1 MSGVNE
7 PGDAQPRDAAI
18 TGRPRADDD
27 DIEESLHEALNDL
40 EQMLE
45 RHEGPRDERARAA
58 PDDDEQSYSIPLLDE
73 VVIPGKSM
81 PVPRVTA
88 AGRGE
93 QTDLLADEPALRRR
107 LATRLASEIEVIVQD
122 RMEAAMEAARVQITQ
137 QVRNH
142 IDIMLPEIV
151 DEFMRIKQHDDE

>member
-1 MSGVNE
+1 MSDVDG
-7 PGDAQPRDAAI
+7 PGKAQLPDEAMRDRQH
-18 TGRPRADDD
+18 TGDD

-45 RHEGPRDERARAA
+45 RHEGPREERQHATLDDNDER
-58 PDDDEQSYSIPLLDE
+58 DSIPLLDE
-73 VVIPGKSM
+73 VVIPGTAM
-81 PVPRVTA
+81 PASRQPA
-88 AGRGE
+88 SGLGE
-93 QTDLLADEPALRRR
+93 DMEPIDDEPALRRR

-122 RMEAAMEAARVQITQ
+122 RMEAAVEAASAQITQ

-151 DEFMRIKQHDDE
+151 EEFMRIKRRDDD

>member
-1 MSGVNE
+1 MSDVDG
-7 PGDAQPRDAAI
+7 PGKAHPPEQAIDRKDA
-18 TGRPRADDD
+18 GDD

-45 RHEGPRDERARAA
+45 RHEGPRGGRRHAM
-58 PDDDEQSYSIPLLDE
+58 PDDEDEPDSIPLLDE
-73 VVIPGKSM
+73 VVIPGTA
-81 PVPRVTA
+81 VPA
-88 AGRGE
+88 ARQPATQRGE
-93 QTDLLADEPALRRR
+93 ETDPADDEPALRRR

-122 RMEAAMEAARVQITQ
+122 RMEAAVEAASAQITQ

-151 DEFMRIKQHDDE
+151 DEFMRIKRRGDD

>member
-1 MSGVNE
+1 MSDVDD
-7 PGDAQPRDAAI
+7 PGKAHPPEQAI
-18 TGRPRADDD
+18 DRRHAGDD

-45 RHEGPRDERARAA
+45 RHEGPHGERRPAV
-58 PDDDEQSYSIPLLDE
+58 PDDEDEPDRIPLLDE
-73 VVIPGKSM
+73 VVIPGTA
-81 PVPRVTA
+81 VPAARQPGTA
-88 AGRGE
+88 RGE
-93 QTDLLADEPALRRR
+93 QTDPIDDEPALRRR

-122 RMEAAMEAARVQITQ
+122 RMEAAVEAASAQITQ

-151 DEFMRIKQHDDE
+151 DEFMRIKRRGED